1 LVKVIYLATG
11 ITQRRSTKLDYVKI
25 LKEIDSKKLSK
36 ISKKCLLLVDGEGVK
51 RTVSKIFQTVN

>member
-1 LVKVIYLATG
+1 MSIQEWHWIEYVETG
-11 ITQRRSTKLDYVKI
+11 YVNVKI

>member
-1 LVKVIYLATG
+1 MNDDFSEHKKT
-11 ITQRRSTKLDYVKI
+11 TKLDYVKI
-25 LKEIDSKKLSK
+25 LKEIDSKRLSE